1 MIRTLSLVLL
11 ATFASWTSVATA
23 AYSAEPADVKA
34 TEQKR
39 LPAAEWCFKDDLPK
53 SVCVSCDKKVVLQLR
68 KDKDYCKEHN
78 NSESF
83 CVLCDPQ
90 AQAKI
95 DALRPDPKEWPAD
108 WKPKATPAK

>member
-1 MIRTLSLVLL
+1 MIRYLSLTLL
-11 ATFASWTSVATA
+11 ATMASWAF
-23 AYSAEPADVKA
+23 SAEPAEVKA

-53 SVCVSCDKKVVLQLR
+53 SVCVPCDKKVVLQLK

-83 CVLCDPQ
+83 CVLCDPT

-95 DALRPDPKEWPAD
+95 DALRPDQKEWPAD

>member
-1 MIRTLSLVLL
+1 MIRTLSLIML
-11 ATFASWTSVATA
+11 AALAALAFL
-23 AYSAEPADVKA
+23 AYSAEPVDVKA
-34 TEQKR
+34 TDQKR

-53 SVCVSCDKKVVLQLR
+53 SVCVSCDKKVVLHLK

-83 CVLCDPQ
+83 CVICDPQ

-95 DALRPDPKEWPAD
+95 DALRPDQKEWPAD